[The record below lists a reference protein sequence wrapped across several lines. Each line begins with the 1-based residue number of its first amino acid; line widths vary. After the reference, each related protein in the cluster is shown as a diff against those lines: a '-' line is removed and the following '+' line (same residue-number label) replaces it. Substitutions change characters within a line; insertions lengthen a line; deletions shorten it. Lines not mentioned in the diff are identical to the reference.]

1 MSSLAALNSEM
12 SSKTWSLTVGNG
24 GENHTGMEFLGSL
37 RRQGQ
42 GWDIDRLRYG
52 KRILEDIFG
61 KQVDLYNLNELC
73 LEGVKIEESKRPKD
87 AYLMVVRNFLGR
99 KQHKAFIKEM
109 ESYEWDRKYYDTR
122 RKKVL
127 NKNARA
133 NVCYGPNDRA
143 PDYENKKGTII
154 GYERSPLVLRL
165 KECVEILM
173 KDKDLIVEGNQY
185 DDPKKNG
192 IGPHGDTERVCVAC
206 LRVGAS
212 MPMKYGMFNKCKM
225 VGKSFQTVIKGGD
238 LYFMSEEAVGAEW
251 KKNSKYIWRHAAGA
265 AKYLKM
271 KGENED

>member
-1 MSSLAALNSEM
+1 
-12 SSKTWSLTVGNG
+12 
-24 GENHTGMEFLGSL
+24 
-37 RRQGQ
+37 
-42 GWDIDRLRYG
+42 
-52 KRILEDIFG
+52 
-61 KQVDLYNLNELC
+61 
-73 LEGVKIEESKRPKD
+73 
-87 AYLMVVRNFLGR
+87 
-99 KQHKAFIKEM
+99 
-109 ESYEWDRKYYDTR
+109 
-122 RKKVL
+122 
-127 NKNARA
+127 
-133 NVCYGPNDRA
+133 
-143 PDYENKKGTII
+143 
-154 GYERSPLVLRL
+154 
-165 KECVEILM
+165 M

-271 KGENED
+271 KGENEA